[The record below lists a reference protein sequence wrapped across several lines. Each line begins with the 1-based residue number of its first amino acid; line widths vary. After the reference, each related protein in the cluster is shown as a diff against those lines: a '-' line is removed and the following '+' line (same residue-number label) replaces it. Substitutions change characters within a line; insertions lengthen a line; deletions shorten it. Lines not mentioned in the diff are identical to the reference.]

1 MGNPLQKDVMLRET
15 DRFVRFHF
23 PELSIRGAWVHL
35 DDSYRALCTGR
46 NYPAAVSRML
56 GEIACVTTLMAGQ
69 LKHPGRLTFQTRDPG
84 PINLLVMDCTDKLG
98 LRGMAQWRP
107 EYLSELQ
114 DPETPCFNRP
124 GNEEESRLVMTLD
137 AHQFS
142 TPWQSHVP
150 LVGQSLAEAFAHYL
164 VQSEQQPT
172 ALYLAANGQ
181 QAAGLFLQKMPG
193 ADEADADGWN
203 RLCHLFGTLTDKEL
217 LQLDPSDLLT
227 RLFPEE
233 LISLAAGKSVYHAG
247 ERNWDKVREMLRS
260 LGQPEVE
267 SILKEH
273 GAVVINDD
281 LSNLEYRFN
290 AEDIAAIF
298 APPSSPVPG
307 PTLH

>member
-1 MGNPLQKDVMLRET
+1 MPCLN
-15 DRFVRFHF
+15 
-23 PELSIRGAWVHL
+23 
-35 DDSYRALCTGR
+35 
-46 NYPAAVSRML
+46 
-56 GEIACVTTLMAGQ
+56 GQ
-69 LKHPGRLTFQTRDPG
+69 NGDEQ
-84 PINLLVMDCTDKLG
+84 
-98 LRGMAQWRP
+98 
-107 EYLSELQ
+107 
-114 DPETPCFNRP
+114 
-124 GNEEESRLVMTLD
+124 SRLVMTLD

-172 ALYLAANGQ
+172 ELYLAANGQ

-193 ADEADADGWN
+193 ADEADEDGWN
-203 RLCHLFGTLTDKEL
+203 RLCHLFGTLTDAEL
-217 LQLDPSDLLT
+217 LSLDPSDLLT

-233 LISLAAGKSVYHAG
+233 LISLAPGQPVHHAG
-247 ERNWDKVREMLRS
+247 ERNWDKVRDMLRS

-281 LSNLEYRFN
+281 LSNLEYRFS
-290 AEDIAAIF
+290 AADIAAIF
-298 APPSSPVPG
+298 AQPSGTGTAAG

>member
-1 MGNPLQKDVMLRET
+1 MLRET
-15 DRFVRFHF
+15 DRFIRFHF

-46 NYPAAVSRML
+46 NYPAAVSHML
-56 GEIACVTTLMAGQ
+56 GELASITTLMAGQ

-107 EYLSELQ
+107 EYLEALQ
-114 DPETPCFNRP
+114 DPKAPCLNRHEA
-124 GNEEESRLVMTLD
+124 GEESRLVMTLD

-172 ALYLAANGQ
+172 ELYLAANGD

-193 ADEADADGWN
+193 ADEVDTDGWN
-203 RLCHLFGTLTDKEL
+203 RLCHLFGTLTDEEL
-217 LQLDPSDLLT
+217 LSLDPAPLLT

-233 LISLAAGKSVYHAG
+233 LISLAAGQAVTHAG
-247 ERNWDKVREMLRS
+247 ERNWDKVRDMLRS

-273 GAVVINDD
+273 GTVVINDD
-281 LSNLEYRFN
+281 LSNLEYRFS

-298 APPSSPVPG
+298 APSSATVAG
-307 PTLH
+307 QTLH

>member
-1 MGNPLQKDVMLRET
+1 MLRET
-15 DRFVRFHF
+15 DRFIRFHF

-35 DDSYRALCTGR
+35 DESYRALCTGR
-46 NYPAAVSRML
+46 NYPAAVSHML
-56 GEIACVTTLMAGQ
+56 GELASITTLMAGQ

-107 EYLSELQ
+107 EYLEALQ
-114 DPETPCFNRP
+114 DPKAPCLNRHEA
-124 GNEEESRLVMTLD
+124 GEESRLVMTLD
-137 AHQFS
+137 THQFS

-164 VQSEQQPT
+164 MQSEQQPT
-172 ALYLAANGQ
+172 ELYLAANGE

-193 ADEADADGWN
+193 ADEMDADGWN
-203 RLCHLFGTLTDKEL
+203 RLCHLLGTLTDEEL
-217 LQLDPSDLLT
+217 LSLDPAPLLT

-233 LISLAAGKSVYHAG
+233 LISLAAGQAVTHAG
-247 ERNWDKVREMLRS
+247 ERNWDKVRDMLRS

-281 LSNLEYRFN
+281 LSNLEYRFS

-298 APPSSPVPG
+298 APSSATTAG
-307 PTLH
+307 QTLH

>member
-1 MGNPLQKDVMLRET
+1 MKDFMLRET

-35 DDSYRALCTGR
+35 DESYQALCKGR
-46 NYPAAVSRML
+46 NYPAAVSHML
-56 GEIACVTTLMAGQ
+56 GELASITTLMAGQ

-84 PINLLVMDCTDKLG
+84 PISLLVMDCTDKLG
-98 LRGMAQWRP
+98 LRGTAQWRP
-107 EYLSELQ
+107 EYLDELQ
-114 DPETPCFNRP
+114 NPKAPCLNRQD
-124 GNEEESRLVMTLD
+124 GSEESRLVMTLD

-142 TPWQSHVP
+142 NPWQSHVP

-172 ALYLAANGQ
+172 ELFLAANGE

-193 ADEADADGWN
+193 ADDADEDGWN
-203 RLCHLFGTLTDKEL
+203 RLCHLFGTLTEEEL
-217 LQLDPSDLLT
+217 LSLDPGDLLT

-233 LISLAAGKSVYHAG
+233 LISLAPGQAVHHAG
-247 ERNWDKVREMLRS
+247 ERNWDKVRDMLRS

-273 GAVVINDD
+273 GVVVINDD
-281 LSNLEYRFN
+281 LSNQEYRFS
-290 AEDIAAIF
+290 AEDIAALF
-298 APPSSPVPG
+298 APPAGSKTSAG
-307 PTLH
+307 QTLH

>member
-1 MGNPLQKDVMLRET
+1 MLRET

-35 DDSYRALCTGR
+35 DESYRALCTGR
-46 NYPAAVSRML
+46 NYPAAVSHML
-56 GEIACVTTLMAGQ
+56 GELASMTTLMAGQ

-107 EYLSELQ
+107 EYLAQLQ
-114 DPETPCFNRP
+114 DPKMPCLN
-124 GNEEESRLVMTLD
+124 GQNGDEQSRLVMTLD

-172 ALYLAANGQ
+172 ELYLAANSQ
-181 QAAGLFLQKMPG
+181 QAAGLFMQKMPG
-193 ADEADADGWN
+193 ADEADEDGWN
-203 RLCHLFGTLTDKEL
+203 RLCHLFGTLTDAEL
-217 LQLDPSDLLT
+217 LSLHPSDLLT

-233 LISLAAGKSVYHAG
+233 LISLAPGQPVHHAG
-247 ERNWDKVREMLRS
+247 ERNWDKVRDMLRS

-267 SILKEH
+267 SILEEY

-281 LSNLEYRFN
+281 LSNLEYRFS
-290 AEDIAAIF
+290 AADIAAIF
-298 APPSSPVPG
+298 AQPSSTG
-307 PTLH
+307 TAAEPTLH

>member
-1 MGNPLQKDVMLRET
+1 MLRET

-35 DDSYRALCTGR
+35 DESYRALCTGR
-46 NYPAAVSRML
+46 NYPSAVSRML
-56 GEIACVTTLMAGQ
+56 GELASVTTLMAGQ

-107 EYLSELQ
+107 EYLNELQ
-114 DPETPCFNRP
+114 DPKTPCLNR
-124 GNEEESRLVMTLD
+124 NETGEESRLVMTLD

-172 ALYLAANGQ
+172 ELYLAANGE

-193 ADEADADGWN
+193 ADDADEDGWN
-203 RLCHLFGTLTDKEL
+203 RLRHLFGTLTDEEL
-217 LQLDPSDLLT
+217 LSLDPAALLT

-233 LISLAAGKSVYHAG
+233 LISLAPGQAVNHAG
-247 ERNWDKVREMLRS
+247 ERNWDKVRDMLRS

-267 SILKEH
+267 SILNEH

-281 LSNLEYRFN
+281 LSNLEYRFS
-290 AEDIAAIF
+290 AEDIAALF
-298 APPSSPVPG
+298 AKPSGAGSAAG

>member
-1 MGNPLQKDVMLRET
+1 MLRET
-15 DRFVRFHF
+15 DRFIRFHF

-35 DDSYRALCTGR
+35 DESYRALCTGR
-46 NYPAAVSRML
+46 NYPAAVSHML
-56 GEIACVTTLMAGQ
+56 GELASITTLMAGQ

-107 EYLSELQ
+107 EYLEALQ
-114 DPETPCFNRP
+114 DPKAPCLNRHEA
-124 GNEEESRLVMTLD
+124 GEESRLVMTLD

-172 ALYLAANGQ
+172 ELYLAANGE

-193 ADEADADGWN
+193 ADEVDADGWN
-203 RLCHLFGTLTDKEL
+203 RLCHLLGTLTDEEL
-217 LQLDPSDLLT
+217 LSLDPAPLLT

-233 LISLAAGKSVYHAG
+233 LISLAAGQPVTHAG
-247 ERNWDKVREMLRS
+247 ERNWDKVRDMLRS

-281 LSNLEYRFN
+281 LSNLEYRFS

-298 APPSSPVPG
+298 APSSATAAG
-307 PTLH
+307 QTLH

>member
-1 MGNPLQKDVMLRET
+1 MLRET

-35 DDSYRALCTGR
+35 DDSYSALCTGR

-56 GEIACVTTLMAGQ
+56 GEMASITTLMAGQ
-69 LKHPGRLTFQTRDPG
+69 LKHPGRLTFQMRDPG

-98 LRGMAQWRP
+98 LRGMAQWQAAH
-107 EYLSELQ
+107 LAELQ
-114 DPETPCFNRP
+114 NPATQCLNRHD
-124 GNEEESRLVMTLD
+124 GSEESRLVMTLD

-150 LVGQSLAEAFAHYL
+150 LVGQSLAEAFSHYL

-172 ALYLAANGQ
+172 QLFLTANGE

-193 ADEADADGWN
+193 ADEADEDGWN
-203 RLCHLFGTLTDKEL
+203 RLCHLFATLTSEEL
-217 LQLDPSDLLT
+217 LSLDPAPLLT

-233 LISLAAGKSVYHAG
+233 LISLAPGQPVYHAG
-247 ERNWDKVREMLRS
+247 ERNWDKVRDMLRN

-273 GAVVINDD
+273 GAVVINDE

-290 AEDIAAIF
+290 AEDVAALF
-298 APPSSPVPG
+298 APP
-307 PTLH
+307 TLH

>member
-1 MGNPLQKDVMLRET
+1 MPRAPMHLFLQ
-15 DRFVRFHF
+15 
-23 PELSIRGAWVHL
+23 
-35 DDSYRALCTGR
+35 
-46 NYPAAVSRML
+46 
-56 GEIACVTTLMAGQ
+56 
-69 LKHPGRLTFQTRDPG
+69 
-84 PINLLVMDCTDKLG
+84 
-98 LRGMAQWRP
+98 
-107 EYLSELQ
+107 
-114 DPETPCFNRP
+114 
-124 GNEEESRLVMTLD
+124 SRLVMTLD

-172 ALYLAANGQ
+172 ELYLAANGQ

-193 ADEADADGWN
+193 ADEADEDGWN
-203 RLCHLFGTLTDKEL
+203 RICHLFGTLTDVEL
-217 LQLDPSDLLT
+217 LNLDPADLLT

-233 LISLAAGKSVYHAG
+233 LISLAPGQSVYHAG
-247 ERNWDKVREMLRS
+247 ERNWDKVRDMLRS

-281 LSNLEYRFN
+281 LSNLEYRFS

-298 APPSSPVPG
+298 AQPSGAGTTAG

>member
-1 MGNPLQKDVMLRET
+1 MLRET

-35 DDSYRALCTGR
+35 DESYRALCTGR
-46 NYPAAVSRML
+46 NYPAAVSHML
-56 GEIACVTTLMAGQ
+56 GELASMTTLMAGQ

-107 EYLSELQ
+107 EYLTQLQ
-114 DPETPCFNRP
+114 DPKMPCLN
-124 GNEEESRLVMTLD
+124 GQNGDEQSRLVMTLD

-172 ALYLAANGQ
+172 ELYLAANSQ
-181 QAAGLFLQKMPG
+181 QAAGLFMQKMPG
-193 ADEADADGWN
+193 ADEADEDGWN
-203 RLCHLFGTLTDKEL
+203 RLCHLFGTLTDAEL
-217 LQLDPSDLLT
+217 LSLHPSDLLT

-233 LISLAAGKSVYHAG
+233 LISLAPGQPVHHAG
-247 ERNWDKVREMLRS
+247 ERNWDKVRDMLRS

-281 LSNLEYRFN
+281 LSNLEYRFS
-290 AEDIAAIF
+290 AADIAAIF
-298 APPSSPVPG
+298 VQPSGTGTAAG

>member
-1 MGNPLQKDVMLRET
+1 MLRET

-35 DDSYRALCTGR
+35 DDSYRALCNGR

-56 GEIACVTTLMAGQ
+56 GEMASITTLMAGQ

-107 EYLSELQ
+107 EYLDELQ
-114 DPETPCFNRP
+114 NPETSCLNRAEA
-124 GNEEESRLVMTLD
+124 GEESRLVMTLD

-150 LVGQSLAEAFAHYL
+150 LVGQTLAEAFAHYL

-172 ALYLAANGQ
+172 ELYLAANGYK
-181 QAAGLFLQKMPG
+181 AAGLFLQKMPG

-203 RLCHLFGTLTDKEL
+203 RLCHLFGTLTDNEL
-217 LQLDPSDLLT
+217 LSLDPEPLLT

-233 LISLAAGKSVYHAG
+233 LISLAPGQPVHHAG
-247 ERNWDKVREMLRS
+247 ERNWDKVRDMLRN
-260 LGQPEVE
+260 LGQAEVE

-281 LSNLEYRFN
+281 LSNLEYRFS
-290 AEDIAAIF
+290 AEDVAALF
-298 APPSSPVPG
+298 AQPSESVSAAG
-307 PTLH
+307 QTLH

>member
-1 MGNPLQKDVMLRET
+1 MLRET

-35 DDSYRALCTGR
+35 DESYRALCTGR
-46 NYPAAVSRML
+46 NYPAAVSHML
-56 GEIACVTTLMAGQ
+56 GELASMTTLMAGQ

-98 LRGMAQWRP
+98 LRGMAQWHP
-107 EYLSELQ
+107 EYLSQLQ
-114 DPETPCFNRP
+114 DPKMPCLN
-124 GNEEESRLVMTLD
+124 GQNGDEQSRLVMTLD

-172 ALYLAANGQ
+172 ELYLAANGQ

-193 ADEADADGWN
+193 ADEADEDGWN
-203 RLCHLFGTLTDKEL
+203 RLCHLFGTLTDAEL
-217 LQLDPSDLLT
+217 LSLDPSDLLT

-233 LISLAAGKSVYHAG
+233 LISLAPGQPVHHAG
-247 ERNWDKVREMLRS
+247 ERNWDKVRDMLRS

-267 SILKEH
+267 SILEEY

-281 LSNLEYRFN
+281 LSNLEYRFS
-290 AEDIAAIF
+290 AADIAAIF
-298 APPSSPVPG
+298 AQPSSTG
-307 PTLH
+307 TAAEPTLH